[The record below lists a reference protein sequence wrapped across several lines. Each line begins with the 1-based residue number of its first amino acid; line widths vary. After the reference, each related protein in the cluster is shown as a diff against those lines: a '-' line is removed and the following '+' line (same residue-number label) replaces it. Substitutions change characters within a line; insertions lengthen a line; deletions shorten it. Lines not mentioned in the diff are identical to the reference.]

1 MLKHRILLLTLA
13 IVGVA
18 SLSLHAQSSSSLQA
32 TTSDWSVS
40 GRSNRSIFHL
50 AALDR
55 SSSSQPIG
63 SMDETDMANA
73 ADSGTIMPPP
83 AGRSAFQIRP
93 FRQYA
98 GAFRFG
104 SLGFGP
110 EIATPLGRRTNL
122 RMGANFFGYNGT
134 FGNGGWNYDA
144 NLNFKSGQVQVDY
157 FPFYKAGGFH
167 VSPGLAF
174 QKNHGSAFIHIDPGA
189 RFDMGDGTYTNSVTD
204 PVKGNATFAY
214 DRTVAPMLT
223 FGFGNLIPRN
233 GRRWSI
239 PVDIGVVFTGAPKF
253 GLDLDGTVCDTQGCG
268 KLSTD
273 ATAMADMQRQRVKIQ
288 DDLNS
293 YATVYPVISVGFAW
307 NFGSRE

>member
-1 MLKHRILLLTLA
+1 MLKHRILMLMLA
-13 IVGVA
+13 TAGAA
-18 SLSLHAQSSSSLQA
+18 SLSLHAQSSSPLQS
-32 TTSDWSVS
+32 TTSDWSVN
-40 GRSNRSIFHL
+40 GRSNRPTLQL
-50 AALDR
+50 AALDM

-63 SMDETDMANA
+63 SMDEADA
-73 ADSGTIMPPP
+73 ADAGTIMPPP

-98 GAFRFG
+98 SAVRFG

-110 EIATPLGRRTNL
+110 EVATPLGRRVNL
-122 RMGANFFGYNGT
+122 RMGANFFGYTGT

-189 RFDMGDGTYTNSVTD
+189 RFDMGDGTYTNSATD

-214 DRTVAPMLT
+214 DRTVAPMVT

-253 GLDLDGTVCDTQGCG
+253 GLDMDGTVCDTQGCG

-273 ATAMADMQRQRVKIQ
+273 ATAMADLQRQRVKIQ

-307 NFGSRE
+307 NFGSRD